1 MVQSRPP
8 IVRMQYI
15 DQQLRDNY
23 YPNCPI
29 IARYFEVSSKSI
41 QRDIDYM
48 RPARRI
54 HD

>member
-23 YPNCPI
+23 YPICSI
-29 IARYFEVSSKSI
+29 IARYFEASSKSI